1 MGSEGGVS
9 ANLYWSPI
17 RKGKDLPV
25 NAPSSF
31 IAALGDAMQ
40 SEGPWTLMVHDVP
53 VLRGLAAG
61 LTHERE
67 AITAIIDA
75 IEKHGEIRVW
85 AEY

>member
-1 MGSEGGVS
+1 MS

-17 RKGKDLPV
+17 RKGTDLPV

-31 IAALGDAMQ
+31 MAALEDAMGH
-40 SEGPWTLMVHDVP
+40 EGPWTLMVSDIP

-61 LTHERE
+61 LAHERE
-67 AITAIIDA
+67 AIQSIIAA
-75 IEKHGEIRVW
+75 IERHSQIRVW